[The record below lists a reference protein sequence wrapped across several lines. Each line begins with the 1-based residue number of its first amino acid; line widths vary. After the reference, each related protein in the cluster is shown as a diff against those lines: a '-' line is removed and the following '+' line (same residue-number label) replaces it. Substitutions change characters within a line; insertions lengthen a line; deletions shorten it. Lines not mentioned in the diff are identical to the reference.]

1 MITKDQQI
9 TEKHDSILSL
19 ILRLFWMLLGNV
31 ILIVS
36 AIFILQGKNWQF
48 HTADAFFW
56 GTAVALVLARYL
68 DIKYFNG
75 LNATGEPA
83 SMANW
88 RKYAVVLT
96 IGSAVIWALAHIINH
111 IIVNK

>member
-1 MITKDQQI
+1 MTQQNEQI

-83 SMANW
+83 SMAHW
-88 RKYAVVLT
+88 EKYAGLLVICAAAVWVL
-96 IGSAVIWALAHIINH
+96 LHLINYF
-111 IIVNK
+111 VANK